1 MVGPLTAAWAQS
13 VLSAASRQV
22 RECRFPDVGKSKRNS
37 GPKPDS
43 NRAAK
48 LAERRAAQEAAAS
61 TAVARPFEG
70 LAAECDLIALREFVP
85 SATAPL
91 PVTSGERAVTV
102 ATVLPG
108 AVAALVRDEDTPTGF
123 VGLQVQVQSPDL
135 GADLAAAATWA
146 TTAAPGESLTSANP
160 TSGGPRLADVVD
172 PNAAL
177 DITVYQDFNWWIPEG
192 VTPAPEVAATVEQ
205 ANSVIMPSARL
216 EADGVVAAWWVDAG
230 EKAHLR
236 WVRPED
242 EDALMLALARVH
254 ASGGLH
260 LGEGSRYAGSFRAH
274 GLLVP
279 VFDLDPEKHAQEW
292 AAATA
297 ELGDRLAQALAVD
310 APLTS
315 DERRARD
322 GLRGR
327 QITLR

>member
-1 MVGPLTAAWAQS
+1 M
-13 VLSAASRQV
+13 
-22 RECRFPDVGKSKRNS
+22 GKSKRNS

-48 LAERRAAQEAAAS
+48 LAERRAAQDSAAA
-61 TAVARPFEG
+61 TAVPRPFEG
-70 LAAECDLIALREFVP
+70 LAAECDLVALREFVP

-91 PVTSGERAVTV
+91 PLTAGERAVV
-102 ATVLPG
+102 AATVLPG
-108 AVAALVRDEDTPTGF
+108 AVAALVRDETDAATGF
-123 VGLQVQVQSPDL
+123 VGLQVQASSTDVA
-135 GADLAAAATWA
+135 ADLAAAVTWA
-146 TTAAPGESLTSANP
+146 VAAEPGQSLTAAEASEGTH
-160 TSGGPRLADVVD
+160 LADVID
-172 PNAAL
+172 ASAL
-177 DITVYQDFNWWIPEG
+177 LEITVHQDFNWWIPEG

-216 EADGVVAAWWVDAG
+216 DADGVVAAWWVDAG

-242 EDALMLALARVH
+242 EDELMLALARVH

-260 LGEGSRYAGSFRAH
+260 LGEGSRYAGSFRTH

-292 AAATA
+292 APATA
-297 ELGDRLAQALAVD
+297 ELGERLAQALAVD
-310 APLTS
+310 TPLTS
-315 DERRARD
+315 DERRSRD

-327 QITLR
+327 QVTLR

>member
-1 MVGPLTAAWAQS
+1 M
-13 VLSAASRQV
+13 
-22 RECRFPDVGKSKRNS
+22 GKSKRNS
-37 GPKPDS
+37 GPKPGS

-48 LAERRAAQEAAAS
+48 LAERRTAQEAAAAS
-61 TAVARPFEG
+61 ASVISRPFAG
-70 LAAECDLIALREFVP
+70 LAAECDLVALREFVP

-91 PVTSGERAVTV
+91 PVTGDRAVTL

-108 AVAALVRDEDTPTGF
+108 AVAALVRDEQTPTGF
-123 VGLQVQVQSPDL
+123 VGLQVQVQS
-135 GADLAAAATWA
+135 ADLAADLGAAVTWA
-146 TTAAPGESLTSANP
+146 GEATPGESLSAANP
-160 TSGGPRLADVVD
+160 RSDGPRLAEAID
-172 PNAAL
+172 PAATL
-177 DITVYQDFNWWIPEG
+177 EITVHQDFNWWIPEG

-216 EADGVVAAWWVDAG
+216 VADGVVAAWWVDAG

-242 EDALMLALARVH
+242 EDQLMLALARIH
-254 ASGGLH
+254 AAGGLH
-260 LGEGSRYAGSFRAH
+260 LGEGSRYAGSFRTH

-279 VFDLDPEKHAQEW
+279 VFDLDPERHAQEW
-292 AAATA
+292 ASAAA
-297 ELGDRLAQALAVD
+297 ELGDRLVQALAVD

-327 QITLR
+327 QVTLR

>member
-1 MVGPLTAAWAQS
+1 M
-13 VLSAASRQV
+13 
-22 RECRFPDVGKSKRNS
+22 GKSKRNS

-48 LAERRAAQEAAAS
+48 LAERRAAQEAAAA
-61 TAVARPFEG
+61 TTVPRPFAG
-70 LAAECDLIALREFVP
+70 LAAECDLVALREFVP

-91 PVTSGERAVTV
+91 PLTAGERPVV
-102 ATVLPG
+102 IATVLPG
-108 AVAALVRDEDTPTGF
+108 AVAALVRDEEAAATGF
-123 VGLQVQVQSPDL
+123 VGLQVQAQSPDL
-135 GADLAAAATWA
+135 AADLGAAVAWAATA
-146 TTAAPGESLTSANP
+146 TPGESLTAANP
-160 TSGGPRLADVVD
+160 QPEGPRLADVID
-172 PNAAL
+172 QAAAL
-177 DITVYQDFNWWIPEG
+177 EITVHQDFNWWIPEG

-216 EADGVVAAWWVDAG
+216 DADGVVAAWWVDAG

-242 EDALMLALARVH
+242 EDQLMLALARVH
-254 ASGGLH
+254 AAGGLH
-260 LGEGSRYAGSFRAH
+260 VGEGSRYAGSFRTH

-327 QITLR
+327 QVTLR